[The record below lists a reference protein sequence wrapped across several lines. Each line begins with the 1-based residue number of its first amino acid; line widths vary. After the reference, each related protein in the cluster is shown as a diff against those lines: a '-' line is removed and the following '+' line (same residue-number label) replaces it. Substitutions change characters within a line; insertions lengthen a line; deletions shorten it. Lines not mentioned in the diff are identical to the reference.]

1 LFHCVSE
8 NRREIKNGQ
17 SRDTGYI
24 EYTRHRAETNKSE
37 KHNKKTKNDEHHG
50 PHENL
55 VFLKMK
61 IKHSFQINSLLK
73 MIFPP
78 LLGELFCGGKN

>member
-1 LFHCVSE
+1 MKYAINLILIVLLCKRIFMSKLFHCVSE

-55 VFLKMK
+55 ETVKKMYLK
-61 IKHSFQINSLLK
+61 
-73 MIFPP
+73 
-78 LLGELFCGGKN
+78 LF